1 MKITYAQALQ
11 ALKQI
16 STTSQNGQE
25 VKTDLA
31 RAKGDTGLLVYHL
44 RHDIKEAFKAH
55 ADQGETIRE
64 QYMELERERQEIG
77 KEDIK
82 PKDIKRL
89 DIKRLEKIAKE
100 MESLDA
106 QYSELLTKE
115 EEVKLTKGKLKVND
129 VKQYIDSDGYEALDF
144 AIEF

>member
-16 STTSQNGQE
+16 STTNQNGQE
-25 VKTDLA
+25 IKTDLA

-77 KEDIK
+77 KEDTK
-82 PKDIKRL
+82 PKAT
-89 DIKRLEKIAKE
+89 KRLEEIAKE
-100 MESLDA
+100 MKSLDS
-106 QYSELLTKE
+106 QYSELLVKE
-115 EEVKLTKGKLKVND
+115 EEVKLTKGKLKAND
-129 VKQYIDSDGYEALDF
+129 VKEYIDSDGYEALDF

>member
-25 VKTDLA
+25 IKTDLA

-77 KEDIK
+77 KENK
-82 PKDIKRL
+82 PKAS
-89 DIKRLEKIAKE
+89 KRLEEIAKE

-106 QYSELLTKE
+106 QYSELLAKE
-115 EEVKLTKGKLKVND
+115 EEVKITKGKLKVND

>member
-16 STTSQNGQE
+16 STTNQNGQE
-25 VKTDLA
+25 IKTDLA

-55 ADQGETIRE
+55 ADQDSTIRE

-82 PKDIKRL
+82 SKAT
-89 DIKRLEKIAKE
+89 KRLEEIAKE
-100 MESLDA
+100 MKSLDA
-106 QYSELLTKE
+106 QYSELLRKE
-115 EEVKLTKGKLKVND
+115 EEVKLTKGKLKVKD
-129 VKQYIDSDGYEALDF
+129 VKEYIDSDGYEALDF